1 MGNLFLDNTKN
12 SWYNWLA
19 VLWCTQM
26 RESVEKVY
34 MLIWNLYITGLLEV
48 TVMEGYLMEVYYSR

>member
-1 MGNLFLDNTKN
+1 
-12 SWYNWLA
+12 
-19 VLWCTQM
+19 M

-48 TVMEGYLMEVYYSR
+48 TVMEGYLMGVYYSR